1 MKADIS
7 LPDLDF
13 GYKLLKNQIL
23 FSERELQ
30 LYRIRLL
37 SLHSNQQRLRASRV
51 NDIRSMVR
59 NFRRLG
65 AEILVQEEAMAF
77 YSRDYPID
85 RNHEH
90 YPVYCELRYSLE
102 KLMALKSG
110 LFEIIGK
117 EFKGCSMH

>member
-37 SLHSNQQRLRASRV
+37 SLQSNQQLRASRV
-51 NDIRSMVR
+51 GDIRSMVR
-59 NFRRLG
+59 NFRRLRS
-65 AEILVQEEAMAF
+65 EILVQEEAMAF

-90 YPVYCELRYSLE
+90 YPVYCALRNSLE
-102 KLMALKSG
+102 KLMALKSR
-110 LFEIIGK
+110 LLEEIGK
-117 EFKGCSMH
+117 EFKGCSMQ

>member
-30 LYRIRLL
+30 LYRTRLL
-37 SLHSNQQRLRASRV
+37 SLQSNQHQLRSGRLK
-51 NDIRSMVR
+51 DIRTMVR
-59 NFRRLG
+59 NIRRLR

-90 YPVYCELRYSLE
+90 YPVYRRLRSSLE
-102 KLMALKSG
+102 KILALKKG
-110 LFEIIGK
+110 LLEAIRVEFE
-117 EFKGCSMH
+117 GCSMP